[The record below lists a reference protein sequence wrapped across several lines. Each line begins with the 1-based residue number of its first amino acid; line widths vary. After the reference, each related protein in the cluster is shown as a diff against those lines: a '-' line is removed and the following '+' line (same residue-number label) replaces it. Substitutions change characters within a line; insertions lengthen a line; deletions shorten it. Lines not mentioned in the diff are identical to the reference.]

1 MKSSI
6 LTASYLWKDIWSGWF
21 ERPGSFLSKALVSL
35 ILGGLAA
42 VLLIAFYLQA
52 KDLQQRMERFGI
64 NSIVI
69 AETISVHHPRYH
81 QPVSVDPLLAPL
93 RIRGTLHVLHQQL
106 IPITGP
112 SMERLSLWVLPETDF
127 FQQYNW
133 SLPNNSSPALLI
145 SQRYPEGSYIP
156 LVIEGVEVTART
168 LHSLPLL
175 QSLPDGDKL
184 LLPDGILPRR
194 HGQVYQEYHL
204 YRMRE
209 SSSRHTRDQIQW
221 LTALYQTEQRNHVL
235 LNSALDLQVQLE
247 ELQQIQTLW
256 KAFLAL
262 LLGIV
267 LALILGSLSFLE
279 YQQNQYVNALLRSFG
294 ATSGAI
300 FLRFLTEALLIV
312 NGALVLSIAL
322 VRVLHPV
329 IFGTLQFPPSILFAD
344 IANAYIS
351 HEIFVLFL
359 WANGGAFLSIM
370 PIGWMLRKP
379 VGYVLS

>member
-42 VLLIAFYLQA
+42 VLLIAFHLQA
-52 KDLQQRMERFGI
+52 KDLQQRMDRFGV

-69 AETISVHHPRYH
+69 SETISPQHPRYH
-81 QPVSVDPLLAPL
+81 QPVAIDPLLDSL
-93 RIRGTLHVLHQQL
+93 QNKGSLYVFHQRL
-106 IPITGP
+106 NPIVGP
-112 SMERLSLWVLPETDF
+112 SMERLSLWILPETIF
-127 FQQYNW
+127 FQQFAW
-133 SLPNNSSPALLI
+133 DLPSDTFPALLV

-156 LVIEGVEVTART
+156 FVIDGMEVTART

-184 LLPDGILPRR
+184 ILPDGALPNKNG
-194 HGQVYQEYHL
+194 HVYQEYHV
-204 YRMRE
+204 YRMHE
-209 SSSRHTRDQIQW
+209 SHSLHTQDQVQW
-221 LTALYQTEQRNHVL
+221 LTALYQTEQRHHVL
-235 LNSALDLQVQLE
+235 LNSAIDLQLQLE
-247 ELQQIQTLW
+247 ELQQIQIIW

-262 LLGIV
+262 LVGVV

-294 ATSGAI
+294 ATSEAI
-300 FLRFLTEALLIV
+300 FLRFLVEALLIV
-312 NGALVLSIAL
+312 NGALLSGIAL
-322 VRVLHPV
+322 VRVLHSTV
-329 IFGTLQFPPSILFAD
+329 FGTLQFPPSILFAD
-344 IANAYIS
+344 ITSAYFS
-351 HEIFVLFL
+351 PEILVLFL
-359 WANGGAFLSIM
+359 WANGGAFLSVV